1 MPACIALRPSEVSW
15 LPSLGRMTSALT
27 FLLISVSTAAICWA
41 MSLVG
46 LTGSKVTSENCPAWV
61 WALLAMAAIQPWSA
75 AGAEK
80 PMVTGA
86 PGAAFSPPV
95 AATLPPLAGGAEA
108 GALLV
113 QAVSAA
119 PAPTPSEPSRNPR
132 RPRLDR
138 PPGRLS
144 DMVVR
149 SFVDDG
155 VDRVLGFGVGVGRCY
170 GSARRA

>member
-46 LTGSKVTSENCPAWV
+46 FTGSKVTSENCPAWV

-86 PGAAFSPPV
+86 PGVALSPPV
-95 AATLPPLAGGAEA
+95 AATLAPVAGGAEA

-113 QAVSAA
+113 HAVSAT
-119 PAPTPSEPSRNPR
+119 PAPMPSEPSRKPR
-132 RPRLDR
+132 RPGLDR
-138 PPGRLS
+138 PAGRIS
-144 DMVVR
+144 DMMVR
-149 SFVDDG
+149 SFVDGGSTG
-155 VDRVLGFGVGVGRCY
+155 VGFGGRENGV
-170 GSARRA
+170 SV

>member
-1 MPACIALRPSEVSW
+1 MPASIALRPIEVSW

-46 LTGSKVTSENCPAWV
+46 LTPSNVTSLYWPAWS
-61 WALLAMAAIQPWSA
+61 WAFLAIAAIQPWSA

-80 PMVTGA
+80 PMVTAA
-86 PGAAFSPPV
+86 PGVALSPPV
-95 AATLPPLAGGAEA
+95 APTLAVLPAAGAVA

-119 PAPTPSEPSRNPR
+119 PAPRPRAPVRNPR
-132 RPRLDR
+132 RPRADK
-138 PPGRLS
+138 PGRVS
-144 DMVVR
+144 DMVVL
-149 SFVDDG
+149 SFVG
-155 VDRVLGFGVGVGRCY
+155 GSTGGTRDRRAAHGS
-170 GSARRA
+170 GSAPRRR